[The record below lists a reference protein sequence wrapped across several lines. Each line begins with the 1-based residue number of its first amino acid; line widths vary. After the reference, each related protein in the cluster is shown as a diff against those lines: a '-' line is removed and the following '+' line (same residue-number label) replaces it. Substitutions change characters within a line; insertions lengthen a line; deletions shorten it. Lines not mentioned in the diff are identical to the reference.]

1 MPGVNVVHGVPG
13 GLAAINQLGQACA
26 YWWLGLAVVVRLLPR
41 PPPTCPTMTME
52 VGIVFGVVVP
62 KGVNVR
68 PFVRLI
74 CKPPVAPT
82 GTVITTGDQVPIAA
96 AEPVAAVVT
105 DAGLSAAQVAVEPET
120 SAPHV

>member
-74 CKPPVAPT
+74 CNPPVAPT
-82 GTVITTGDQVPIAA
+82 GTVITTGDQVPAA
-96 AEPVAAVVT
+96 
-105 DAGLSAAQVAVEPET
+105 AGLSAAQVAVEPVT